1 MSLSALDAVDDAYR
15 ATGAFLRPVDRTRW
29 AKLALIGLFV
39 GLPTANAGG
48 AQFGGAGAEAPANGG
63 PGGMPV
69 DGGPVDVPVEAWIAI
84 AVAVVVAVALALALV
99 LVGSVMEFVL
109 VESLREEDVQIR
121 AYWRRYFRR
130 GLRLFGFRLLLGL
143 AVLAALALLAALV
156 FVPLALGDAVAS
168 TALLAILLIPAF
180 LAIVF
185 VAAVVGGFT
194 TAFVVP
200 VMIAEDCGV
209 IAGWRRF
216 WPTLTGQ
223 WTEYL
228 AYAVLAF
235 VLGIV
240 GSALVGV
247 VTAILAVLLL
257 IPFGVLAALA
267 FGLFVLAE
275 PVGIAAFVVV
285 GLLFA
290 LAVIAVAALVQVPVI
305 TYLRYYALLVLGDT
319 NERFDLIPDQR
330 AAVRD

>member
-1 MSLSALDAVDDAYR
+1 MSLSALDAIDDAYR
-15 ATGAFLRPVDRTRW
+15 ATSAFLRPVDRTRW

-48 AQFGGAGAEAPANGG
+48 AQFGGSG
-63 PGGMPV
+63 PTDESPMP
-69 DGGPVDVPVEAWIAI
+69 GGPVDAPVDIPVEAWVAVAVAIVIAI
-84 AVAVVVAVALALALV
+84 AVGLV
-99 LVGSVMEFVL
+99 LLLVGSVMEFVL
-109 VESLREEDVQIR
+109 VESLREEHVEIR
-121 AYWRRYFRR
+121 TYWRRYFRR
-130 GLRLFGFRLLLGL
+130 GLRLFGFRLVVGL
-143 AVLAALALLAALV
+143 AILAAAALLAALV
-156 FVPLALGDAVAS
+156 FVPLALGDWGPAAVVLAV
-168 TALLAILLIPAF
+168 LLVPAF
-180 LAIVF
+180 VALAL
-185 VAAVVGGFT
+185 VAAIVGGFT

-200 VMIAEDCGV
+200 VMMVEDCGV
-209 IAGWRRF
+209 LAGWRRF
-216 WPTLTGQ
+216 WSTLVGQ

-285 GLLFA
+285 GILFV
-290 LAVIAVAALVQVPVI
+290 LAVIAVAAFVQVPVI

>member
-1 MSLSALDAVDDAYR
+1 MSLAALDAIDDAYR

-48 AQFGGAGAEAPANGG
+48 AQFGGGG
-63 PGGMPV
+63 PTDEQPMP
-69 DGGPVDVPVEAWIAI
+69 GGPVDGAVDIPVEAWIAI
-84 AVAVVVAVALALALV
+84 AVAVVAAVALALVLL

-109 VESLREEDVQIR
+109 VESLREERVRIR

-130 GLRLFGFRLLLGL
+130 GLRLFGFRLVVGL
-143 AVLAALALLAALV
+143 AVLAAVALLAALV
-156 FVPLALGDAVAS
+156 FVPLALDDGGTAAVLL
-168 TALLAILLIPAF
+168 ALLLVPAF
-180 LAIVF
+180 VAIAL

-200 VMIAEDCGV
+200 VMMVEDCGV
-209 IAGWRRF
+209 LSGWRRF

-228 AYAVLAF
+228 AYIVVAF
-235 VLGIV
+235 ILGVV
-240 GSALVGV
+240 GSGLVGV
-247 VTAILAVLLL
+247 VTAIIAVLLL

-267 FGLFVLAE
+267 FGLFVLAA

-285 GLLFA
+285 GILFA
-290 LAVIAVAALVQVPVI
+290 LAIIAVAAFVQVPVI

-319 NERFDLIPDQR
+319 NEAFDLIPDQR